1 MQQVHFALEEIS
13 YSFTNFIEFDR
24 LENVK
29 KISYM
34 RCGMEKEKWCY
45 INSGKCSPAF
55 NMALDECLL
64 NWQSEKKMPP
74 TIRFYEWE
82 VPTLTVGYFQRV
94 SKEIDMDAVHS
105 NGFGFVR
112 RQTGGRG
119 VLHDKELTYSVIV
132 SEEHPNMPKTVT
144 EAYRVISQGLL
155 DGFKAL
161 GLEAYFAVPKTAE
174 ERDNLKNPRSAVCFD
189 APSWYEIVVE
199 GRKIAGSAQTR
210 QKGVILQHGSI
221 PLEIDLDMLY
231 DLFLF
236 PNERVKERMKKMF
249 SSKAIAINELTD
261 RTFTIQQLIDA
272 FHIGFEKGLN
282 AELVP
287 YELTEEQLHEVQTLA
302 KEKYESDEWNYKK

>member
-1 MQQVHFALEEIS
+1 
-13 YSFTNFIEFDR
+13 
-24 LENVK
+24 
-29 KISYM
+29 
-34 RCGMEKEKWCY
+34 MEKEKWCY

-64 NWQSEKKMPP
+64 NWQSEKMMPP

-82 VPTLTVGYFQRV
+82 VPTLSVGYFQRV
-94 SKEIDMDAVHS
+94 AKDIDMEEVKRKEL
-105 NGFGFVR
+105 GFVR

-132 SEEHPNMPKTVT
+132 SEEHPSMPTTVT

-155 DGFKAL
+155 EGFKAL
-161 GLEAYFAVPKTAE
+161 GLDAYYAVPKTEADRE
-174 ERDNLKNPRSAVCFD
+174 NLKNPRTGVCFD

-221 PLEIDLDMLY
+221 PLEIDLDELY

-236 PNERVKERMKKMF
+236 PNERVKERMKSMF
-249 SSKAIAINELTD
+249 SSKAVAINDLTD
-261 RTFTIQQLIDA
+261 RTFTIEQFIEA
-272 FHIGFEKGLN
+272 FEEGFAKGLN
-282 AELVP
+282 IELVP
-287 YELTEEQLHEVQTLA
+287 YELTKEQLREVETLA